1 MHHVGVE
8 FVNMNKE
15 VLEGGDFEV
24 CGSRLLGTGWGGVTA
39 FRQWYVGCGGHGVR
53 GAVLY
58 GGWVER
64 MLGERVVIWWF
75 GGGGGAACGNGG
87 VMRVVRMV
95 SVLAGILVGIRGDV
109 SRVGGDVGGVNLAE
123 GVRESS
129 AKVMCRRVG
138 CESLCGRDDAWVV
151 GVL

>member
-1 MHHVGVE
+1 MDGASV
-8 FVNMNKE
+8 
-15 VLEGGDFEV
+15 
-24 CGSRLLGTGWGGVTA
+24 GGVP
-39 FRQWYVGCGGHGVR
+39 VGVR
-53 GAVLY
+53 GDVN
-58 GGWVER
+58 
-64 MLGERVVIWWF
+64 RV
-75 GGGGGAACGNGG
+75 G
-87 VMRVVRMV
+87 VMRGVRMV
-95 SVLAGILVGIRGDV
+95 SVLAGILVAIRGDV

>member
-1 MHHVGVE
+1 MHHVRVE
-8 FVNMNKE
+8 FVNRNKE

-64 MLGERVVIWWF
+64 MLGEKVVVWWF

-95 SVLAGILVGIRGDV
+95 PLLAGFLSVFVATLVVVWRCHACSCLSKVFVGGWPSWAGGVALVGG
-109 SRVGGDVGGVNLAE
+109 
-123 GVRESS
+123 
-129 AKVMCRRVG
+129 
-138 CESLCGRDDAWVV
+138 
-151 GVL
+151 